1 MDMNKGTT
9 EIKNKL
15 NEYSANAQ
23 DKAESMTEQVKDSM
37 SDMYQESKKQ
47 FNNMEECV
55 EEYADELL
63 QKVKENPLTSL
74 LIAGGIGFIIS
85 RLLKK

>member
-1 MDMNKGTT
+1 MNKRTS
-9 EIKNKL
+9 EMKNKV
-15 NEYSANAQ
+15 NEFSANAQ
-23 DKAESMTEQVKDSM
+23 EKAESITEQVKDSM
-37 SDMYQESKKQ
+37 SDMYEESKKQ
-47 FNNMEECV
+47 FNNMEEYV

-74 LIAGGIGFIIS
+74 LIAGGIGFLIS